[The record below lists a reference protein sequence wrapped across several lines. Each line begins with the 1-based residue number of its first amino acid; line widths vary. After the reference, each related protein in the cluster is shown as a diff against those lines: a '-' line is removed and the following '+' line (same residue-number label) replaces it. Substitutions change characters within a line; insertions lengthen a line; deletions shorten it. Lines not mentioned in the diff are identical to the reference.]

1 MQFYS
6 DYSSEEDRD
15 DEEVDIW
22 NPNDIIDEILSVEDE
37 EEKLKLKKALI
48 RKFLDQ
54 DRPFLTSKMKEFF
67 LEDGVT
73 ESLIG
78 FVNRLDENQ
87 PQADNA
93 KEANSN
99 EKKQEVS
106 EKSTPAQATPIK
118 KKSNKPR
125 NLNPPGHEE
134 DVRRSFNVME
144 IFVNPMH
151 DLDHFLSEKL
161 DTILNELFKVF
172 LPNSSGNFHH
182 FNKILE
188 QLIIRS
194 PSAATKVLLGE
205 NLLWQMLDWVSETPI
220 VDTLIETFCISFPRQ
235 SDTIKFYKSLV
246 DSKMFERIGEKLYG
260 TDAPN
265 PFGVSEFFTKL
276 IEKLSY
282 IEMSGMLFIS
292 LCRTSAFIDGLFTV
306 IESEDNK
313 YPYDQKQ
320 ACASVLRELMLK
332 SGQKVFEQADFTKPL
347 PNMLSAVHDKLH
359 DYSKVHVPQL
369 CNVLISLDGKRANEN
384 SIEYSTYTIKR
395 PFGTYRLNLCEVLA
409 DSVVYAPEVL
419 DKFPAGVWRV
429 LTSWFLEYRFN
440 NLYHFQFWKIYQTAV
455 RENHLES
462 LKSMFNKYKF
472 LTKMIE
478 QYKSPELSGTRGF
491 IIVMCN
497 TLRFAAELQP
507 LTGFLRHYMISH
519 DGWKAFVITLRTD
532 TQVQIKRYEDVI
544 YAPEGEDED
553 EDEGGIDLGS
563 AYARSLGFDEAPPA
577 PEESPKTPIKK
588 KKKKPKKKKS
598 MTNLVA
604 ESSTAP
610 QGKAESPLHVEEGS
624 NPEVK
629 KEDIDWWNSM
639 VDDFKKEDEK
649 KEEPNSADWWNEL
662 KTELQHIESPEKS
675 AAKKA
680 QK

>member
-78 FVNRLDENQ
+78 FVSRLDEDQ
-87 PQADNA
+87 PTENNA
-93 KEANSN
+93 KEATSN
-99 EKKQEVS
+99 ENKQETT
-106 EKSTPAQATPIK
+106 EKSTPQATPSK
-118 KKSNKPR
+118 PKKSNKAR

-172 LPNSSGNFHH
+172 LPNSSGNFYH

-194 PSAATKVLLGE
+194 PSASTKVLLGE
-205 NLLWQMLDWVSETPI
+205 NLLWQMLDWVHETPI

-246 DSKMFERIGEKLYG
+246 DSKMFERVGEKLYG
-260 TDAPN
+260 NDAPN
-265 PFGVSEFFTKL
+265 PLAVSEFFTKL

-292 LCRTSAFIDGLFTV
+292 LCRTSAFIDGLFSV

-313 YPYDQKQ
+313 YSFDQKQ

-369 CNVLISLDGKRANEN
+369 CNVLVSVDGKRANEN

-419 DKFPAGVWRV
+419 DKFPSGVWRV

-497 TLRFAAELQP
+497 TLRFASELQP
-507 LTGFLRHYMISH
+507 PTGFLRHYMTSH
-519 DGWKAFVITLRTD
+519 DGWKAFVSTLRTD

-563 AYARSLGFDEAPPA
+563 AYARSLGFDEAPPQL
-577 PEESPKTPIKK
+577 PDESPKAPKK
-588 KKKKPKKKKS
+588 KKKKAKKKKS
-598 MTNLVA
+598 LTNLMAENASVA
-604 ESSTAP
+604 
-610 QGKAESPLHVEEGS
+610 QGKADSPLHVEDS
-624 NPEVK
+624 PKIEVK
-629 KEDIDWWNSM
+629 KEEIDWWNSM

-649 KEEPNSADWWNEL
+649 KEDQPNSADWWAEL
-662 KTELQHIESPEKS
+662 KTELQQNESPDS
-675 AAKKA
+675 KKA
-680 QK
+680 HK